1 MPKKTLII
9 LGIVSLF
16 SALLLA
22 CASNTTVSDPIDSS
36 TSRPTLAPTPEP
48 TLTFDEQKAL
58 ANQIPYN
65 DLFRNNETH
74 IGKQVWYQGQ
84 VVQVIAEGNDKYQLR
99 ANVTRGEYGW
109 DGTVFLHYSGKRILE
124 DDIIEFIGTVEE
136 LLNYEAIFGQNITV
150 PAIRVIAS
158 KLVAES
164 GGAIPL
170 TEPTELPT
178 ISAML
183 ATPTVPPPTST
194 PVSEIVEAT
203 PIPTV
208 ESSPAPTAFVVSKPA
223 QAPMPTPT
231 PIFTPRPT
239 QTPLPPGL
247 SLEMPV
253 APSGILKG
261 VNGIELIVTGI
272 TEDAWPAVQAANQF
286 NDPPEEG
293 NRYYMVTVA
302 VAYPA
307 GSVSVNISESDFKL
321 IGDKRLVYEPY
332 DHSCGVIPDELSGE
346 LFAGG
351 RTEGNICFQIPS
363 DESGLI
369 LIYQPGFGS
378 EERRFL
384 SLDPGL
390 VRSAN
395 TLNVKLPEP
404 DPTTLALPQGV
415 ALGNPI
421 APSGILKGVNGIELI
436 VTGITEDAWPA
447 VQAANQFN
455 DPPEEGNRY
464 YMVTVAVAYPAG
476 SVSVNISES
485 DFKLIGDKRLVYE
498 PYDHS
503 CGVIPDELSGELF
516 AGGRTEGNI
525 CFQIPSDESGLIL
538 IYQPGFGSEERRF
551 LSLDPGL
558 VVERH

>member
-1 MPKKTLII
+1 MTTAD
-9 LGIVSLF
+9 GA
-16 SALLLA
+16 SASA
-22 CASNTTVSDPIDSS
+22 VTRDGTAITDNDVTDRITVPPS
-36 TSRPTLAPTPEP
+36 
-48 TLTFDEQKAL
+48 
-58 ANQIPYN
+58 
-65 DLFRNNETH
+65 
-74 IGKQVWYQGQ
+74 Q
-84 VVQVIAEGNDKYQLR
+84 VVQVIDEGNDKYQLR

-109 DGTVFLHYSGKRILE
+109 DDTVFLHYSGKRILE

-164 GGAIPL
+164 GGAIPS
-170 TEPTELPT
+170 TEPTEIPT

-183 ATPTVPPPTST
+183 
-194 PVSEIVEAT
+194 AT

-208 ESSPAPTAFVVSKPA
+208 ESSPAPTAFVVSKP
-223 QAPMPTPT
+223 
-231 PIFTPRPT
+231 T
-239 QTPLPPGL
+239 QTPVPPGS

-253 APSGILKG
+253 APGGILKG
-261 VNGIELIVTGI
+261 VNGIELMVTGI
-272 TEDAWPAVQAANQF
+272 TEDAWPAVQAAFQF
-286 NDPPEEG
+286 NDPPEEE

-307 GSVSVNISESDFKL
+307 GSVSVNISASDFRL
-321 IGDKRLVYEPY
+321 IGDKRLLYEPY

-369 LIYQPGFGS
+369 LIYQPGYGS

-390 VRSAN
+390 LRSAN

-404 DPTTLALPQGV
+404 DPATLALPQGV

-421 APSGILKGVNGIELI
+421 APGGILKGVNGIELI

-447 VQAANQFN
+447 VQAAFQFN

-476 SVSVNISES
+476 SVSVNISAS
-485 DFKLIGDKRLVYE
+485 DFRLIGDKRLLYE

-538 IYQPGFGSEERRF
+538 IYQPGYGSEERRF
-551 LSLDPGL
+551 LAID
-558 VVERH
+558 

>member
-1 MPKKTLII
+1 MLRVLII
-9 LGIVSLF
+9 LAVTLIVLET
-16 SALLLA
+16 LA
-22 CASNTTVSDPIDSS
+22 CGPEASPTATTPNRGNPTAEASPTA

-58 ANQIPYN
+58 ASQIPYD

-84 VVQVIAEGNDKYQLR
+84 VVQVIDEGNGNDKYQLR

-136 LLNYEAIFGQNITV
+136 LLNYETIFGQNITV

-170 TEPTELPT
+170 TEPTEL
-178 ISAML
+178 
-183 ATPTVPPPTST
+183 
-194 PVSEIVEAT
+194 
-203 PIPTV
+203 
-208 ESSPAPTAFVVSKPA
+208 
-223 QAPMPTPT
+223 
-231 PIFTPRPT
+231 RPT

-272 TEDAWPAVQAANQF
+272 TEGAWPAVQAANQF

-307 GSVSVNISESDFKL
+307 GSVSVNISEYDFRL

-346 LFAGG
+346 LYAGG

-384 SLDPGL
+384 AID
-390 VRSAN
+390 
-395 TLNVKLPEP
+395 
-404 DPTTLALPQGV
+404 
-415 ALGNPI
+415 
-421 APSGILKGVNGIELI
+421 
-436 VTGITEDAWPA
+436 
-447 VQAANQFN
+447 
-455 DPPEEGNRY
+455 
-464 YMVTVAVAYPAG
+464 
-476 SVSVNISES
+476 
-485 DFKLIGDKRLVYE
+485 
-498 PYDHS
+498 
-503 CGVIPDELSGELF
+503 
-516 AGGRTEGNI
+516 
-525 CFQIPSDESGLIL
+525 
-538 IYQPGFGSEERRF
+538 
-551 LSLDPGL
+551 
-558 VVERH
+558 